1 MSKTKAKSII
11 TCAPRYLPRDQWL
24 EAAQQAQRIW
34 PGNVPEGAD
43 VEALIGAGGKLALD
57 VTKYW
62 GKGGVKL
69 TVGFLDSASSA
80 LKKRL
85 LSHMNAWN
93 KTANITFVETK
104 VDPQV
109 RIAFA
114 ADDGYWS
121 YVGTDILSIPKNQ
134 PTMNL
139 DSFSMKTPDSEFYR
153 VVRHETGHTLGFP
166 HEHMRKQLVDRLD
179 RAKTLAYFEST
190 QGWSEPEVIAQVL
203 TPLED
208 AQLIATAFADQH
220 SIMCYEIP
228 GTITK
233 DGKPIIGGTD
243 IDASDR
249 AFIATVYPKAKPA
262 KAAAAP
268 KAAAPKAAAK
278 PAPKAAAKPAPKAA
292 AKPAPKAAAKP
303 APKAAAKPAPK
314 AAAKPA
320 PKAAAKPAP
329 KAAAKPA
336 PKAAAKP
343 APKAAAKPAPKAAA
357 KPAPKPAVEAST

>member
-278 PAPKAAAKPAPKAA
+278 PAPKAAAPKAA

-329 KAAAKPA
+329 KAAAG
-336 PKAAAKP
+336 
-343 APKAAAKPAPKAAA
+343 